1 MSARLSMVAPDL
13 VEILRGT
20 SPSRLHAVAQGISEW
35 IVEDVGLAD
44 PRVDAA
50 LAAARARQAEPSS
63 RRDALTALVD
73 ELDARA
79 WDVLDQ
85 VEAGQVPQQAYLDA
99 FSLARAASAV
109 RYARESDG
117 LGAVLDVVYEAQAAR
132 GDLVGVRRRVMALLG

>member
-1 MSARLSMVAPDL
+1 MSARLSTVAPDL

-20 SPSRLHAVAQGISEW
+20 SPARLRAVAQGISEW

-44 PRVDAA
+44 SRVDVA
-50 LAAARARQAEPSS
+50 LAAQRARQAEPSS
-63 RRDALTALVD
+63 GRDALTALVD

-99 FSLARAASAV
+99 FSVARAAAAV
-109 RYARESDG
+109 RYARESDA
-117 LGAVLDVVYEAQAAR
+117 LGAALEAVYEAQAAR
-132 GDLVGVRRRVMALLG
+132 GDLAGVRRRVMALLG